1 MIKEIA
7 VPRAVDLILSAKYS
21 PQIAIGTAFSLP
33 YENSV
38 DELYLIELMLGTF

>member
-7 VPRAVDLILSAKYS
+7 VPRAVDHILSAKYS

-33 YENSV
+33 YLNSFDGSNSKEV
-38 DELYLIELMLGTF
+38 MLGKF